1 MSLHGRC
8 LYCGKKIMACRGF
21 CSNEHGLMWYESR
34 KAIKNDKNSFAT
46 SELAREALAEIGG
59 TNENNKN

>member
-34 KAIKNDKNSFAT
+34 KEIKNDKNSFEA
-46 SELAREALAEIGG
+46 SELARESLAETGG
-59 TNENNKN
+59 EDE